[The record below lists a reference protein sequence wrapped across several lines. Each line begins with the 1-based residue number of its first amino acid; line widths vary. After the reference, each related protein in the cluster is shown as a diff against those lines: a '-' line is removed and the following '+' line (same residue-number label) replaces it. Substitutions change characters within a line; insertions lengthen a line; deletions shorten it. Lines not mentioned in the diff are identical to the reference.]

1 MLVKKKKYENENDW
15 VGPKKTAPFLRKKG
29 SFFGSQAVT
38 QTKRFFRI
46 HKVWMKPNYFLLKM
60 YLICKINLEK

>member
-1 MLVKKKKYENENDW
+1 MLVKKKYENENDW

-38 QTKRFFRI
+38 QNQK
-46 HKVWMKPNYFLLKM
+46 FLESIGL
-60 YLICKINLEK
+60 

>member
-1 MLVKKKKYENENDW
+1 MSRIRDVGEKKKYENENDW

-38 QTKRFFRI
+38 QNQKFLESLRFDAGILFSF
-46 HKVWMKPNYFLLKM
+46 KLM
-60 YLICKINLEK
+60 

>member
-1 MLVKKKKYENENDW
+1 MSRIRDVGEKKKYENENDW

-38 QTKRFFRI
+38 QSKRFFRI
-46 HKVWMKPNYFLLKM
+46 HKV
-60 YLICKINLEK
+60 

>member
-1 MLVKKKKYENENDW
+1 MLVKKKYENENDW

-38 QTKRFFRI
+38 QNKKFLEYI
-46 HKVWMKPNYFLLKM
+46 GLMQESYFLLNW
-60 YLICKINLEK
+60 CELEH

>member
-1 MLVKKKKYENENDW
+1 MLVKKKYENENDW

-38 QTKRFFRI
+38 QNQKFLESIRFE
-46 HKVWMKPNYFLLKM
+46 W
-60 YLICKINLEK
+60 NLNSFFWKNIWAVR